1 MNKQE
6 LLDIICN
13 LFGITE
19 CTSMILNHINKYV
32 TERGYSYKNI
42 ARALVYYV
50 DVLGNT
56 PQLQYGLGIVPYVI
70 KDAVA
75 YYEEKRK
82 QKEQQLQAAYRNKN
96 AETVTIHVPTD
107 NRVTIR
113 RKTIDID
120 KL

>member
-6 LLDIICN
+6 LLDIICE

-19 CTSMILNHINKYV
+19 CTPLILNHINKYV
-32 TERGYSYKNI
+32 TECGYSYKDI
-42 ARALVYYV
+42 ARALCYYV

-56 PQLQYGLGIVPYVI
+56 PQLQYGLKIVSHV
-70 KDAVA
+70 KNDAVA
-75 YYEEKRK
+75 YYEKIKK

-96 AETVTIHVPTD
+96 TKTITIHVPTD